1 MKFNT
6 LHVNTQK
13 TWGGG
18 EQQTLL
24 LARGLVERGHQATV
38 VCQPGSPLAERCR
51 RAGLPVEELR
61 MRGEADFR
69 AAWALR
75 RIIRQGG
82 YDIVHLH
89 TAHAH
94 TLGAAAVCLARR
106 CRCIV
111 SRRVIAPVAVG
122 LLSAFKYHHGVARY
136 IAISEAVRDTL
147 LRGGVEPERVVV
159 VHSGIELDRLA
170 GATAAGLREEL
181 GLPTEAPV
189 VGHVGA
195 LTRAK
200 GQRTLL
206 EAVPLVL
213 EAEPQARFVIVG
225 DGELGEALQAR
236 ARELDIAERV
246 VFTGFRSDVPR
257 LLALFDVFCMPSLS
271 EGLCTSALEALAL
284 SKPVVA
290 SAVGGLPEIVRDGQT
305 GLLVPPGDAKAL
317 AEALVRLL
325 RDRQLA
331 ATLGQRGK
339 RLVEAE
345 FTADAMVEGTLRVYR
360 EVMNES
366 TGGQGVPAT

>member
-1 MKFNT
+1 MKLNT

-24 LARGLVERGHQATV
+24 LARGLAERGHQATV
-38 VCQPGSPLAERCR
+38 VCQPGSPLAHRCR
-51 RAGLPVEELR
+51 QAGVPVEELR

-69 AAWALR
+69 AVWALR
-75 RIIRQGG
+75 RIIRQGA

-94 TLGAAAVCLARR
+94 TLGAAAVSLARR
-106 CRCIV
+106 GRCIV

-136 IAISEAVRDTL
+136 IAVSHAVRATL
-147 LRGGVEPERVVV
+147 LSGGVEPEKVTV
-159 VHSGIELDRLA
+159 VHSGIELERLA
-170 GATAAGLREEL
+170 GASAAGVREEL
-181 GLPTEAPV
+181 GLPADGPV

-213 EAEPQARFVIVG
+213 QAEAQAWFVIVG
-225 DGELGEALQAR
+225 DGELREALEAQ

-271 EGLCTSALEALAL
+271 EGLCTSVLEALAL
-284 SKPVVA
+284 GKPVVA
-290 SAVGGLPEIVRDGQT
+290 SAVGGLPEMVHDGET
-305 GLLVPPGDAKAL
+305 GLLVPPGDAKTL

-331 ATLGQRGK
+331 AALGQGGK
-339 RLVEAE
+339 RLVETE

-366 TGGQGVPAT
+366 TGGQGVATT